1 MSREKR
7 VMNSFMNASTP
18 GRTLASGAKARICC
32 GSIGTAEAMPFPK
45 SIGTAEA
52 TPSHKICEASSRH
65 SWNWMLMWMVMLCI
79 LVRSGWAQSDSGQQ
93 ASGSGPTP
101 SGQDSQSQSDGNL
114 PISGIDQPSLGARF
128 PARSF
133 LVPGAHVS
141 EALDTNAGQTT
152 GTSAINAVTR
162 VLGSLMLQKIGS
174 RYVTAFDYVGG
185 VALYTGVNPSTSQ
198 IHQFDAEQKFFWR
211 TGALSLRDRFS
222 YLPEGSFGFGAYGES
237 GAYNLGLGGIGYM
250 GGTLGQGLGG
260 LFGLGEFGSL
270 GQAPRIDNLTIADVT
285 QSLSARSSVTV
296 AGGYEIVHFTNNTD
310 FIDSNQITGQVGYDY
325 KLSRKSQVALVYG
338 FQDFRY
344 PNIPG
349 SSFSTHVVNLLYG
362 YRISGRM
369 DFLVGAGPQITLIN
383 NSPLFGGSSNRV
395 TVSAR
400 AALRYRF
407 PRTSLGI
414 YYDRYDSSGSGY
426 FVGAVSDVV
435 RFSVSRPLTRM
446 WTGTADIGYARNSAL
461 QAGLAGPLPVSTNS
475 FQYVY
480 AGAAVRRP
488 LGRQFAVFFSYQFN
502 DLQFNG
508 STCSAGGSCVSQRHV
523 VAAGVDW
530 HPRPI
535 RLD

>member
-1 MSREKR
+1 
-7 VMNSFMNASTP
+7 MNSARLTNALAE
-18 GRTLASGAKARICC
+18 RTFTSGAKAHIVR
-32 GSIGTAEAMPFPK
+32 GSMGTAEAV
-45 SIGTAEA
+45 
-52 TPSHKICEASSRH
+52 PSHKSICETSARR
-65 SWNWMLMWMVMLCI
+65 WLTWMLIWIVVFCTLEGA
-79 LVRSGWAQSDSGQQ
+79 VWAQSDTAPQP
-93 ASGSGPTP
+93 A
-101 SGQDSQSQSDGNL
+101 GQDSQSQSDGNP

-141 EALDTNAGQTT
+141 EALDSNVGQTA
-152 GTSAINAVTR
+152 GTSAINGVTR
-162 VLGSLMLQKIGS
+162 ALGSLMLQKIGG

-185 VALYTGVNPSTSQ
+185 IAFYTGVNPSTSQ
-198 IHQFDAEQKFFWR
+198 IHQFDAEQKILWR

-237 GAYNLGLGGIGYM
+237 GAYILGLGGIGFM

-270 GQAPRIDNLTIADVT
+270 GQQPRIDNLTIADVT
-285 QSLSARSSVTV
+285 QSLSARSSITV
-296 AGGYEIVHFTNNTD
+296 AGGYEIVHFTDNAAG

-325 KLSRKSQVALVYG
+325 KLSRKSQIALVYG

-349 SSFSTHVVNLLYG
+349 SSFSTHVVNLMYG
-362 YRISGRM
+362 YRVSGRM
-369 DFLVGAGPQITLIN
+369 DFLVGAGPQVTLIH
-383 NSPLFGGSSNRV
+383 NSPLFGGSSDRV

-407 PRTSLGI
+407 PRTSIGM
-414 YYDRYDSSGSGY
+414 YYDRYNSSGSGY

-435 RFSVSRPLTRM
+435 RFSVSRPLTRL
-446 WTGTADIGYARNSAL
+446 WTATADIGYAHNSAL
-461 QAGLAGPLPVSTNS
+461 QSGLLNLLPPSTNA

-488 LGRQFAVFFSYQFN
+488 LGRHFAVFFSYQFN

-508 STCSAGGSCVSQRHV
+508 STCTAGGSCASQRHV
-523 VAAGVDW
+523 VAGGLDW
-530 HPRPI
+530 NPRPI

>member
-1 MSREKR
+1 M
-7 VMNSFMNASTP
+7 VIFLIVA
-18 GRTLASGAKARICC
+18 L
-32 GSIGTAEAMPFPK
+32 GT
-45 SIGTAEA
+45 S
-52 TPSHKICEASSRH
+52 
-65 SWNWMLMWMVMLCI
+65 
-79 LVRSGWAQSDSGQQ
+79 WAQSDAGQQPAGSGQQ
-93 ASGSGPTP
+93 P
-101 SGQDSQSQSDGNL
+101 SGQDNQSQSDANP

-128 PARSF
+128 PTRSF
-133 LVPGAHVS
+133 LLPGAHVS
-141 EALDTNAGQTT
+141 EALDSNVGQTA
-152 GTSAINAVTR
+152 GTSAINGVTR

-174 RYVTAFDYVGG
+174 RYETAFDYVGG
-185 VALYTGVNPSTSQ
+185 VAFYTGVSPSISQ
-198 IHQFDAEQKFFWR
+198 IQQFDAEQKILWR
-211 TGALSLRDRFS
+211 TGTLTLRDRFS

-237 GAYNLGLGGIGYM
+237 GAYNLGLGGIGYV

-270 GQAPRIDNLTIADVT
+270 GQAPRIDNLAIADVT

-296 AGGYEIVHFTNNTD
+296 AGGYEIVHFTDNTAG
-310 FIDSNQITGQVGYDY
+310 FVDSNQITGQVGYDY
-325 KLSRKSQVALVYG
+325 KLSRKSQIALVYG
-338 FQDFRY
+338 FQDFQY

-349 SSFSTHVVNLLYG
+349 SSFSTNVVTLMYG

-369 DFLVGAGPQITLIN
+369 DFLVGAGPQVTLIH
-383 NSPLFGGSSNRV
+383 NSLLFGGSSDRV

-407 PRTSLGI
+407 PRTSIGI

-435 RFSVSRPLTRM
+435 RFSVSRPLTRL
-446 WTGTADIGYARNSAL
+446 WTATADIGYAHNSAL
-461 QAGLAGPLPVSTNS
+461 QRSLANLLPPGLAGPLPPSTNS

-480 AGAAVRRP
+480 AGAAVHRP
-488 LGRQFAVFFSYQFN
+488 LGRHFAVFFSYQFN

-508 STCSAGGSCVSQRHV
+508 STCTAGGSCASQRHV
-523 VAAGVDW
+523 VAAGLDW

>member
-1 MSREKR
+1 MSREASAMKR
-7 VMNSFMNASTP
+7 REAIWMLIFL
-18 GRTLASGAKARICC
+18 TLA
-32 GSIGTAEAMPFPK
+32 
-45 SIGTAEA
+45 
-52 TPSHKICEASSRH
+52 
-65 SWNWMLMWMVMLCI
+65 
-79 LVRSGWAQSDSGQQ
+79 LVPGWAQNDAGQQ
-93 ASGSGPTP
+93 PAGSSPQP
-101 SGQDSQSQSDGNL
+101 SGQDNQSQSDANP

-128 PARSF
+128 PTRSF

-141 EALDTNAGQTT
+141 EALDSNVGETA
-152 GTSAINAVTR
+152 GTSAINGVTR

-185 VALYTGVNPSTSQ
+185 VAFYTGVSPSTSQ
-198 IHQFDAEQKFFWR
+198 IHQFDAEQKILWR
-211 TGALSLRDRFS
+211 TGALTFRDRFS

-237 GAYNLGLGGIGYM
+237 GAYNLGLGGIGYV

-270 GQAPRIDNLTIADVT
+270 GQQPRIDNLAIADVT
-285 QSLSARSSVTV
+285 QSLSARSSITV
-296 AGGYEIVHFTNNTD
+296 AGGYEIVHFADNTAG

-325 KLSRKSQVALVYG
+325 KLSRKSQIALVYG
-338 FQDFRY
+338 FQDFQY

-349 SSFSTHVVNLLYG
+349 SSFSTHVVTLMYG

-369 DFLVGAGPQITLIN
+369 DFLVGAGPQVTLIH
-383 NSPLFGGSSNRV
+383 NSPLFGGSSDRV

-407 PRTSLGI
+407 PRTSIGI
-414 YYDRYDSSGSGY
+414 YYDRYNSSGSGY
-426 FVGAVSDVV
+426 FVGAISDVV
-435 RFSVSRPLTRM
+435 RFSVSRPLTRL
-446 WTGTADIGYARNSAL
+446 WTATADIGYAHDSAL
-461 QAGLAGPLPVSTNS
+461 QSGVLNLLPPSTNS

-480 AGAAVRRP
+480 AGAAVHRP
-488 LGRQFAVFFSYQFN
+488 LGRHFAVFFSYQFN

-508 STCSAGGSCVSQRHV
+508 STCTAGGSCASQRHV
-523 VAAGVDW
+523 VAAGLDW

>member
-1 MSREKR
+1 MSREENKLKSR
-7 VMNSFMNASTP
+7 LP
-18 GRTLASGAKARICC
+18 IWLLIRI
-32 GSIGTAEAMPFPK
+32 
-45 SIGTAEA
+45 
-52 TPSHKICEASSRH
+52 
-65 SWNWMLMWMVMLCI
+65 VMLCTVT
-79 LVRSGWAQSDSGQQ
+79 LTGWAQSDSGQQ
-93 ASGSGPTP
+93 PSGGGPTP
-101 SGQDSQSQSDGNL
+101 SGPDSQSQSDANP

-141 EALDTNAGQTT
+141 EALDTNVGQTA
-152 GTSAINAVTR
+152 GTSAINGVTR
-162 VLGSLMLQKIGS
+162 VLGSLMLQKIGGRS
-174 RYVTAFDYVGG
+174 VTAFDYVGG
-185 VALYTGVNPSTSQ
+185 VAFYTGVNPSTSQ
-198 IHQFDAEQKFFWR
+198 IHQFDAEQRILWR

-270 GQAPRIDNLTIADVT
+270 GQQPRIDNLTIADVT

-296 AGGYEIVHFTNNTD
+296 AGGYEIVHFTDNTAG

-349 SSFSTHVVNLLYG
+349 SSFDTHVVNLLYG

-369 DFLVGAGPQITLIN
+369 DFLIGAGPQVTLIH

-407 PRTSLGI
+407 PRTSVGI
-414 YYDRYDSSGSGY
+414 YYDRYNSSGSGY

-435 RFSVSRPLTRM
+435 RFSISRPLTRL
-446 WTGTADIGYARNSAL
+446 WSATADIGYAHNSAL
-461 QAGLAGPLPVSTNS
+461 QSGAFNLLPPSTNS

-488 LGRQFAVFFSYQFN
+488 LGKQVAVFFSYQFN

-508 STCSAGGSCVSQRHV
+508 STCSAGGSCASQRHV
-523 VAAGVDW
+523 VAAGLDW

>member
-1 MSREKR
+1 MLSREEKR
-7 VMNSFMNASTP
+7 MKRNPLRGIVSAAMIFFA
-18 GRTLASGAKARICC
+18 LALG
-32 GSIGTAEAMPFPK
+32 
-45 SIGTAEA
+45 
-52 TPSHKICEASSRH
+52 
-65 SWNWMLMWMVMLCI
+65 
-79 LVRSGWAQSDSGQQ
+79 SGWAQNDAGQQ
-93 ASGSGPTP
+93 SAGSGPTP
-101 SGQDSQSQSDGNL
+101 SGQDSQSQSDANP

-141 EALDTNAGQTT
+141 EALDSNAGQTA
-152 GTSAINAVTR
+152 GSSAINGVTR
-162 VLGSLMLQKIGS
+162 FLGSLMLQKIGGRS
-174 RYVTAFDYVGG
+174 VTAFDYVGG
-185 VALYTGVNPSTSQ
+185 VAVYTGVNPSTSQ
-198 IHQFDAEQKFFWR
+198 IHQFDAEQKILWR

-270 GQAPRIDNLTIADVT
+270 GQQPRIDNLTIADVT

-296 AGGYEIVHFTNNTD
+296 AGGYEIVHFTDNTAG

-349 SSFSTHVVNLLYG
+349 SSFDTHVVNLMYG

-369 DFLVGAGPQITLIN
+369 DFLVGAGPQVTLIH

-414 YYDRYDSSGSGY
+414 YYDRYNSSGSGY

-435 RFSVSRPLTRM
+435 RFSVSRPLTRL
-446 WTGTADIGYARNSAL
+446 WSATADIGYARNSAL
-461 QAGLAGPLPVSTNS
+461 QAGLLNFLPSSTNS

-508 STCSAGGSCVSQRHV
+508 LTCTAGGSCESQRHV
-523 VAAGVDW
+523 VAAGLDW

>member
-1 MSREKR
+1 MK
-7 VMNSFMNASTP
+7 SFMNALTP
-18 GRTLASGAKARICC
+18 RRSFASGAKARSFC
-32 GSIGTAEAMPFPK
+32 GSIGTAKAVPFPK
-45 SIGTAEA
+45 SICKTG
-52 TPSHKICEASSRH
+52 SGHLLRCV
-65 SWNWMLMWMVMLCI
+65 LFGMVMLFTLAATIC
-79 LVRSGWAQSDSGQQ
+79 AQTDAGST
-93 ASGSGPTP
+93 ASPQP
-101 SGQDSQSQSDGNL
+101 SGQESQSQSDANP

-141 EALDTNAGQTT
+141 EALDTNVGQTA
-152 GTSAINAVTR
+152 GTSAINGVTR
-162 VLGSLMLQKIGS
+162 LLGSLMLQKIGGRS
-174 RYVTAFDYVGG
+174 VTAFDYVGG
-185 VALYTGVNPSTSQ
+185 IAVYSGVNPSTSQ
-198 IHQFDAEQKFFWR
+198 IHQFDAEERILWR

-270 GQAPRIDNLTIADVT
+270 GQAPRIDNLSIADVT

-296 AGGYEIVHFTNNTD
+296 AGGYEIVHFTDDTAG
-310 FIDSNQITGQVGYDY
+310 FIDSNQTTAQVGYDY
-325 KLSRKSQVALVYG
+325 KLSRKSQIAMVYG
-338 FQDFRY
+338 FQHFQY

-349 SSFSTHVVNLLYG
+349 SNSFDTHVVSLMYG

-369 DFLVGAGPQITLIN
+369 DFLVGAGPQVTLIH
-383 NSPLFGGSSNRV
+383 NSLLFGGESSRV

-407 PRTSLGI
+407 PRTSIGI

-426 FVGAVSDVV
+426 FVGAVSDVL
-435 RFSVSRPLTRM
+435 RFSVSRPLTRL
-446 WTGTADIGYARNSAL
+446 WSATADIGYAHNSAL
-461 QAGLAGPLPVSTNS
+461 QKGLLNLLPASTDS
-475 FQYVY
+475 FHYVY

-488 LGRQFAVFFSYQFN
+488 LGKQFAVFFSYQFN
-502 DLQFNG
+502 NLQFNG
-508 STCSAGGSCVSQRHV
+508 SSCTAGGSCESQRHV
-523 VAAGVDW
+523 VAAGLDW

>member
-1 MSREKR
+1 
-7 VMNSFMNASTP
+7 MN
-18 GRTLASGAKARICC
+18 KAGFVNVFRPRRAFALGTNC
-32 GSIGTAEAMPFPK
+32 GSIDKAEEDPGKRIF
-45 SIGTAEA
+45 
-52 TPSHKICEASSRH
+52 ASSGLEPLFILGPLSQR
-65 SWNWMLMWMVMLCI
+65 WRRCATQNQNWLIWTVAWIVISCT
-79 LVRSGWAQSDSGQQ
+79 LVRPVRAQSDPAPQS
-93 ASGSGPTP
+93 
-101 SGQDSQSQSDGNL
+101 SGQDSQSQSDTNP

-128 PARSF
+128 PTRSF

-141 EALDTNAGQTT
+141 EALDTNAGQTA
-152 GTSAINAVTR
+152 GTSAINGVTR
-162 VLGSLMLQKIGS
+162 VLGSLMLQKIGGRS
-174 RYVTAFDYVGG
+174 VTAFDYVGG
-185 VALYTGVNPSTSQ
+185 VAFYTGVNTSTSQ
-198 IHQFDAEQKFFWR
+198 IHQFDAEHRILWR
-211 TGALSLRDRFS
+211 TGAFSLRDRFS

-270 GQAPRIDNLTIADVT
+270 GQAPRIDNLAIADVT

-296 AGGYEIVHFTNNTD
+296 AGGYEIVHFTNDTAGL
-310 FIDSNQITGQVGYDY
+310 IDSNQTTVQVGYDY
-325 KLSRKSQVALVYG
+325 KLSRKSQIALVYG
-338 FQDFRY
+338 FQHFQY

-349 SSFSTHVVNLLYG
+349 SNSFDTHVVSLMYA

-369 DFLVGAGPQITLIN
+369 DFLIGAGPQVTQIH
-383 NSPLFGGSSNRV
+383 NSLLFGGSSDRI

-407 PRTSLGI
+407 PRTSIGI
-414 YYDRYDSSGSGY
+414 YYDRYNSSGSGY

-435 RFSVSRPLTRM
+435 RFSVSRPLTRL
-446 WTGTADIGYARNSAL
+446 WTGTADIGYAHNSAL
-461 QAGLAGPLPVSTNS
+461 QSGQLNLLPPSTNT

-508 STCSAGGSCVSQRHV
+508 STCTAGGSCASQRHV
-523 VAAGVDW
+523 VAAGLDW